1 MSLGKRKKPAAV
13 AAQAHDEG
21 GERDTLTAAQRKGA
35 KGAAPGGA
43 GGSFGDVLQKALQRK
58 LPKGSAGPA
67 VGSGAKGNVELK
79 KRIKEDKVA
88 REEKKMLVEKRKWFQ
103 KEHVVPVR
111 GPALGA
117 ASRAPT
123 PAPRAGPWSGQSQR
137 RAPRAAVAGLQRL
150 PGGSGATRGAPP
162 PPGDTAGRQIWQEEA

>member
-1 MSLGKRKKPAAV
+1 MSLGKRKKAAV
-13 AAQAHDEG
+13 AAEAHDEG
-21 GERDTLTAAQRKGA
+21 GERDALTAAQRKGA

-43 GGSFGDVLQKALQRK
+43 GDSFGDVLQKALQRK

-79 KRIKEDKVA
+79 KRIKEDKAV

-111 GPALGA
+111 VGA
-117 ASRAPT
+117 ASRART
-123 PAPRAGPWSGQSQR
+123 PAPRAGPRPGPSEHGAHSTAVLCLEQPGVSR
-137 RAPRAAVAGLQRL
+137 RCPGLRA
-150 PGGSGATRGAPP
+150 
-162 PPGDTAGRQIWQEEA
+162 